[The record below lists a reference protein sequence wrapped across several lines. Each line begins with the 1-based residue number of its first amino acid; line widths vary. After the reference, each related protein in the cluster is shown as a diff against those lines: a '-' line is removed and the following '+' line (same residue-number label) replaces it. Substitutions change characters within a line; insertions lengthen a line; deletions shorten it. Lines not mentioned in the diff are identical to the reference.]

1 MGISTIQSYRG
12 AQIFEAVG
20 LSDNIIDRYFTGTPS
35 RVGGA
40 EINILAKEALARH
53 EKAYGKN
60 QERPMILALGGH
72 YHWRRGEE
80 KHMLNPNSIGLLQH
94 ATRSNDYATYKKFSQ
109 QADNENTR
117 QCTLRGLFNFKKI
130 KCF

>member
-1 MGISTIQSYRG
+1 
-12 AQIFEAVG
+12 
-20 LSDNIIDRYFTGTPS
+20 GTPS

-53 EKAYGKN
+53 KKAYGKN

-80 KHMLNPNSIGLLQH
+80 KHMLNPNSIWCKGPVSRELMD
-94 ATRSNDYATYKKFSQ
+94 TDGKW
-109 QADNENTR
+109 
-117 QCTLRGLFNFKKI
+117 
-130 KCF
+130 